1 MRLKIKGEED
11 MTEKEFLKAGKLIKQ
26 HNMDISQITKC
37 VNLFLEESHVC
48 EQEMVNYLA
57 RTIEMPAE
65 VERAFKNAFMA
76 SERIIVKDYSD
87 VCGLLRRYDAGDKGL
102 LLYLDTGTMM
112 PADDMIKYLDS
123 VGYELI
129 VRPKRS
135 KIAAGQISARDC
147 GVEI

>member
-1 MRLKIKGEED
+1 

-57 RTIEMPAE
+57 RTMEMPVE
-65 VERAFKNAFMA
+65 VEQAFKDAFLT
-76 SERIIVKDYSD
+76 SERITVREYSD
-87 VCGLLRRYDAGDKGL
+87 VCAILRKYDAGDKGL
-102 LLYLDTGTMM
+102 LLYLDTGAMM
-112 PADDMIKYLDS
+112 PADDMIQYLS
-123 VGYELI
+123 SAGYELI
-129 VRPKRS
+129 VRPKRI
-135 KIAAGQISARDC
+135 KIAAGQLSASDC

>member
-1 MRLKIKGEED
+1 

-57 RTIEMPAE
+57 RTVEMPEE
-65 VERAFKNAFMA
+65 VEQAFKDAFLA
-76 SERIIVKDYSD
+76 SERITVREYND
-87 VCGLLRRYDAGDKGL
+87 VCTLLKKYDAGDKGL

>member
-1 MRLKIKGEED
+1 

-26 HNMDISQITKC
+26 HNMDISQITKY
-37 VNLFLEESHVC
+37 VNLFLQETHVC

-57 RTIEMPAE
+57 RAVEMPEE
-65 VERAFKNAFMA
+65 VEQAFKDAFLA
-76 SERIIVKDYSD
+76 SERITVREYND
-87 VCGLLRRYDAGDKGL
+87 VCTLLKKYDAGDKGL

-112 PADDMIKYLDS
+112 LAYDMIKYLDS

>member
-1 MRLKIKGEED
+1 

-37 VNLFLEESHVC
+37 MNLFLQETHVC

-57 RTIEMPAE
+57 RTAEMPEE
-65 VERAFKNAFMA
+65 VEQAFKDAFLA
-76 SERIIVKDYSD
+76 SERITVRDYSD
-87 VCGLLRRYDAGDKGL
+87 VCTLLRKYDAGDKGL
-102 LLYLDTGTMM
+102 LLYLDTGAMM
-112 PADDMIKYLDS
+112 PADDMIKYLDF

-129 VRPKRS
+129 VRPKRP
-135 KIAAGQISARDC
+135 KIAAGQLSVSDC

>member
-1 MRLKIKGEED
+1 

-57 RTIEMPAE
+57 RTMEMPVE
-65 VERAFKNAFMA
+65 VEQAFNAAFLV
-76 SERIIVKDYSD
+76 SERITVREYSD
-87 VCGLLRRYDAGDKGL
+87 VCALLRKYDAGDKGL
-102 LLYLDTGTMM
+102 LLYLDTGAMM
-112 PADDMIKYLDS
+112 PADDMINYLS
-123 VGYELI
+123 SAGYELI

-135 KIAAGQISARDC
+135 KVAAGQLSARDC

>member
-1 MRLKIKGEED
+1 

-26 HNMDISQITKC
+26 HNMDISHITKC

-57 RTIEMPAE
+57 RTMEMPVE
-65 VERAFKNAFMA
+65 VEQAFKDAFLA
-76 SERIIVKDYSD
+76 SERITVREYSD
-87 VCGLLRRYDAGDKGL
+87 VCALLRKYDTGDKGL
-102 LLYLDTGTMM
+102 LLYLDTGAMM
-112 PADDMIKYLDS
+112 PADDMINYLS
-123 VGYELI
+123 SAGYELI

-135 KIAAGQISARDC
+135 KVAAGQLSARDC

>member
-1 MRLKIKGEED
+1 

-57 RTIEMPAE
+57 RTMEMPVE
-65 VERAFKNAFMA
+65 VEQAFKDAFLA
-76 SERIIVKDYSD
+76 SERITVREYSD
-87 VCGLLRRYDAGDKGL
+87 VCALLRKYDAGDKGL
-102 LLYLDTGTMM
+102 LLYLDTGAMM
-112 PADDMIKYLDS
+112 PADDMINYLS
-123 VGYELI
+123 SAGYELI
-129 VRPKRS
+129 VRPKKLRV
-135 KIAAGQISARDC
+135 ADGQLSARDC

>member
-1 MRLKIKGEED
+1 

-37 VNLFLEESHVC
+37 VNLFLQETHVC

-57 RTIEMPAE
+57 RAAEMPEE
-65 VERAFKNAFMA
+65 VEQAFKDAFLA
-76 SERIIVKDYSD
+76 SERITVRDYSD
-87 VCGLLRRYDAGDKGL
+87 VCTLLRKYDAGDKGL
-102 LLYLDTGTMM
+102 LLYLDTGAMM
-112 PADDMIKYLDS
+112 PADDMIQYLS
-123 VGYELI
+123 SAGYELI

-135 KIAAGQISARDC
+135 KVAAGQLSARDC

>member
-1 MRLKIKGEED
+1 

-57 RTIEMPAE
+57 RTMEMPVE
-65 VERAFKNAFMA
+65 VEQAFKDAFLA
-76 SERIIVKDYSD
+76 SERITVREYSD
-87 VCGLLRRYDAGDKGL
+87 VCALLRKYDTGDKGL
-102 LLYLDTGTMM
+102 LLYLDTGAMM
-112 PADDMIKYLDS
+112 PADDMINYLS
-123 VGYELI
+123 SAGYELI

-135 KIAAGQISARDC
+135 KVAAGQLSARDC